1 MRDGIERCRPFSF
14 PIHTFMGITQVYKGL
29 GTSTPLFKKY
39 ESTFFDQS
47 STGKALCN
55 VRKNQVFLG
64 TSTAKTLLTVVDGK
78 IFSGSGTSNCL
89 FTIKDGVV
97 FKGTGTSTPVYRI
110 SKRALYQGSG
120 TSKMVINWTGSQL
133 TEVDIAA
140 AVWLLQYA
148 FAD

>member
-1 MRDGIERCRPFSF
+1 MPSF
-14 PIHTFMGITQVYKGL
+14 LFAINKVMGITQVYKGL

-47 STGKALCN
+47 STGRALCN

-64 TSTAKTLLTVVDGK
+64 TSTAKTLLTVVGGK
-78 IFSGSGTSNCL
+78 IFSGSGTSTCL
-89 FTIKDGVV
+89 FNIKDGVV

-110 SKRALYQGSG
+110 SKRALYQGAG

>member
-1 MRDGIERCRPFSF
+1 MLINT
-14 PIHTFMGITQVYKGL
+14 IMGITQVYKGL

-64 TSTAKTLLTVVDGK
+64 ASTSKTLLTVVDGK
-78 IFSGSGTSNCL
+78 IFSGSGTSTCL
-89 FTIKDGVV
+89 FTIKNGVV

-110 SKRALYQGSG
+110 SKRALYQGAG